1 MQGARDVAAA
11 LVALNARIKRMEM
24 LPMGTKIKKRDEK
37 KEAMLP
43 PPRDRDLLE
52 LYTKSYDLYRLYD
65 LVRDERFDAANC
77 NCNWDLDEHHTHD
90 TLYGRGTYITD
101 MLDGTEGSAEFTFT
115 IADTS
120 HHKKGKFDNSEMPVD
135 DDIDEMLSKG
145 LKKVHI
151 KRRHEFLLTLFYY
164 KTMYYPGVLDGK
176 SVIMSDVEEVVD
188 ETFTGTL
195 KEVVGKLNDTFWSY
209 TKEELQEKQEIDEVK
224 RLEME
229 TTALFRRSRE
239 LYDLYFDY
247 HENKIPAI
255 LISGDWTLKSDFL
268 YYKLFG
274 HGGEDE
280 GYRSFTITNNNIDQQ
295 IQKARPEREH
305 EAQEDE
311 MGDFPDPPLEMS
323 SAFRLGAEDADMAE
337 QTDTVTQWTI
347 PTDDYRYITAPHA
360 IHSLEIFDNS
370 HPSNITGRPAEIK
383 TGTIREIL
391 HILNEMFPSH

>member
-1 MQGARDVAAA
+1 MKSARNVAS
-11 LVALNARIKRMEM
+11 ARIKSAER
-24 LPMGTKIKKRDEK
+24 LPMGTKIMKRDEK

-65 LVRDERFDAANC
+65 LVRDEHYDAANC
-77 NCNWDLDEHHTHD
+77 NCNWDLDEQHTD
-90 TLYGRGTYITD
+90 NTLYGSGTYITD

-115 IADTS
+115 ISDVR
-120 HHKKGKFDNSEMPVD
+120 HKKGKADNSGMPVD

-151 KRRHEFLLTLFYY
+151 KRRREFLLTFYYY

-176 SVIMSDVEEVVD
+176 NVIMSDVEELVD

-209 TKEELQEKQEIDEVK
+209 TKEELQEKREVDEEK
-224 RLEME
+224 RQEME
-229 TTALFRRSRE
+229 IAALFRRSRE

-247 HENKIPAI
+247 HENIIPAT
-255 LISGDWTLKSDFL
+255 LISGDWTLQFDFL

-274 HGGEDE
+274 HGGADE

-305 EAQEDE
+305 EAQDDE

-323 SAFRLGAEDADMAE
+323 SAFRLGTKDADMAE

-347 PTDDYRYITAPHA
+347 PTDDYRYIMAPHA

-370 HPSNITGRPAEIK
+370 HPLNITGRPAEIK

-391 HILNEMFPSH
+391 HILNEMFPPH